1 MVDYF
6 VLIVVY
12 FKFVFFLCVEN
23 WENEI
28 LRYYKDLSCRGILNL
43 VMSIS
48 INFFFW
54 KFDRVWF
61 FVWFWCVLWD
71 MFGCYF
77 YLFYIEIWNLIENI
91 NWVGNFIFFLS
102 NFSFVE
108 KNLVLY

>member
-28 LRYYKDLSCRGILNL
+28 LRYYEDLSCRGILNL

-48 INFFFW
+48 INFFF
-54 KFDRVWF
+54 
-61 FVWFWCVLWD
+61 
-71 MFGCYF
+71 G
-77 YLFYIEIWNLIENI
+77 NLIECDFLYDFGVCCEI
-91 NWVGNFIFFLS
+91 CLGVIFIYFILKY
-102 NFSFVE
+102 E
-108 KNLVLY
+108 IW